1 MRINSITTKIVL
13 IVVTIITL
21 TMTIL
26 GIIDFLGE
34 RSRLYKLLNDK
45 SKILPLR
52 ASITLADPF
61 WNIDIPLIKQLTS
74 FDMTDDEIYA
84 IIIADKNGKVFYQV
98 KRDKDWKAVESE
110 VEKTERSRYQ
120 LISSTGELK
129 NDNQVV
135 GKVEFLISKKFLN
148 QSLQS
153 VIIGTSIKT
162 VIISILIIFL
172 MIIILDRILIVH
184 IKELG
189 LKFKEM
195 SEGEGDLTKRLEIK
209 SADEISQLAGHFNK
223 FIVTLNGIIRDVKTS
238 VKDTYNV
245 SDELTNITANST
257 SAVIEISSGIKSI
270 TNQIKNLDINIEN
283 SSKKSDQ
290 IMSISNTMEERVTRQ
305 RQSLEV
311 FSLSIDKMV
320 QSISKIAATI
330 ESIQKSSEM
339 LIDLSKVGDTNI
351 QSTNINI
358 DKVSSDVKSI
368 LEIIQVL
375 DDISSQTGI
384 LSLNASI
391 QAAHAGGFGTGFA
404 VVAHEIRELA
414 TSTKEKS
421 EEIQKFIKSIV
432 NLIQVASDSS
442 IKSKDSFG
450 KIYSELNNFIAS
462 LQNIYMSIREIK
474 KESDETKNTIN
485 MLNTLT
491 YGVNDISNESIGSA
505 RDITEIMKNGILISK
520 EVNSAI
526 GEIDINSK
534 NITSGMQHVLDLNVN
549 TKNSLENLL
558 KQIEKFKIE

>member
-45 SKILPLR
+45 SKRLPLR